1 MNNTKTQIRYALPTI
16 VVAFITGY
24 FFNWLAKDHW
34 ITNAELSLWL
44 GACATICAIVGA
56 FVLGERQSHVLWKAS
71 AATAAQGVDKK
82 RATYLA
88 IVTTAYNAIDDLDNT
103 YGNAYQDR
111 MRIRVLYHSDTFAS
125 MIGALT
131 AIPIHDLEAAEA
143 AVALAGLKK
152 NMVDAQEAIELYLV
166 SGYPRAYKPGTD
178 VLFPERVTSVD
189 LRAFK
194 AFASM
199 HYAVLEKVLKS

>member
-1 MNNTKTQIRYALPTI
+1 MNNTNTNIQFVIPTVI
-16 VVAFITGY
+16 VGFIAGY
-24 FFNWLAKDHW
+24 FFKWLATEHL
-34 ITNAELSLWL
+34 LSSADMTIWL
-44 GACATICAIVGA
+44 GAFGTIAAIVGA
-56 FVLGERQSHVLWKAS
+56 FVMGERQIHALWRNIVEIGEQCA
-71 AATAAQGVDKK
+71 GKK

-88 IVTTAYNAIDDLDNT
+88 MVTTAYNALNDLDNT

-111 MRIRVLYHSDTFAS
+111 MRIRILYHSDTFAS
-125 MIGALT
+125 MIGALA
-131 AIPIHDLEAAEA
+131 AIPIHDLESAEA

-189 LRAFK
+189 LRARK

-199 HYAVLEKVLKS
+199 HYAVLEKVLTS